1 MSKFSEL
8 LEQAYLPL
16 EGIINEQEET
26 ETPETED
33 LEVKQNPEQSS
44 ELPIVTNDDIRRLA
58 TALQVFYS
66 KENPQVSEDIV
77 NQIRSIGVVS
87 DDAKAKAVVTTLAD
101 LLDPSKIDTN
111 PITVKN
117 SEFSN

>member
-16 EGIINEQEET
+16 EGVFNEQEELT
-26 ETPETED
+26 PEKEAPEIETPTE
-33 LEVKQNPEQSS
+33 QAS
-44 ELPIVTNDDIRRLA
+44 ELPIVTNDDVRRLA

-66 KENPQVSEDIV
+66 KQNPEISEDVV

-111 PITVKN
+111 PATVKN